1 MIFLLVEVI
10 DNSLTKVFV
19 KIKIRCSFFNH
30 YKNSVVLG
38 YYFNPPLHFKIILII

>member
-10 DNSLTKVFV
+10 DNSLIKVFV
-19 KIKIRCSFFNH
+19 KIKMWYLFFNH

-38 YYFNPPLHFKIILII
+38 YYFNPPLHFKIFLTI